1 MVGRLDEERVER
13 LCRRNLV
20 DERLSHSRAEKL
32 PSRTPSRI
40 AAIPRSVSSL
50 IYSITFGTP
59 KNPCSGAGAFA
70 TSFQPAGVVIL
81 HLAKTAGLPIQAFT
95 LNTGLL
101 FPETLEFKAKLE
113 AHLGIKVEA
122 VLPAQTVEQQAAQY
136 GAELWK
142 RDPEKCCELRKVD
155 SLGKKLFDLD
165 LWITGMRRDQSAER
179 SVTPLLSLAA
189 RPDNSDVWKLNPLV
203 DWSRDQVWAYLKEH
217 GLPHNVLHDRGYR
230 SIGCLP
236 LHPAHLRWRRTRRP
250 LARLRKEGMRPPH
263 PHEERVGRLAAGGW
277 RIGNIQDPTTL
288 RTSTPTLL
296 PTAIR

>member
-1 MVGRLDEERVER
+1 MADLDPVRIPE
-13 LCRRNLV
+13 L
-20 DERLSHSRAEKL
+20 DARLSTLAPVDRLRWAYE
-32 PSRTPSRI
+32 
-40 AAIPRSVSSL
+40 
-50 IYSITFGTP
+50 TFGAR
-59 KNPCSGAGAFA
+59 AGIG

-81 HLAKTAGLPIQAFT
+81 HLAKTAGLPLQAFT

-113 AHLGIKVEA
+113 AHLGIKVEE

-189 RPDNSDVWKLNPLV
+189 RPDNSDVWKLNALV

-230 SIGCLP
+230 SIGCFP
-236 LHPAHLRWRRTRRP
+236 CT
-250 LARLRKEGMRPPH
+250 
-263 PHEERVGRLAAGGW
+263 
-277 RIGNIQDPTTL
+277 
-288 RTSTPTLL
+288 L
-296 PTAIR
+296 PTSGGDERGGRWPGFEKKECGLHTRTKKGLGG

>member
-1 MVGRLDEERVER
+1 MADLNPDRIPDLDA
-13 LCRRNLV
+13 
-20 DERLSHSRAEKL
+20 RLSTLAPVDRLRWAYE
-32 PSRTPSRI
+32 
-40 AAIPRSVSSL
+40 
-50 IYSITFGTP
+50 TFGAR
-59 KNPCSGAGAFA
+59 AGIG
-70 TSFQPAGVVIL
+70 TSFQPAGIVIL
-81 HLAKTAGLPIQAFT
+81 HLAKTAGIPLQAFT

-113 AHLGIKVEA
+113 AHLGIKVEE

-230 SIGCLP
+230 SIGCSPCTLP
-236 LHPAHLRWRRTRRP
+236 SSGSDERGGRWPGFDKKECGLHTRTKKG
-250 LARLRKEGMRPPH
+250 L
-263 PHEERVGRLAAGGW
+263 GG
-277 RIGNIQDPTTL
+277 
-288 RTSTPTLL
+288 
-296 PTAIR
+296 